1 MQAIFGEVRQ
11 KAFKMIS
18 LACNRRSRY
27 TGFIM
32 QKIFLDRTKRSRPI
46 LPLQGANLSTETL
59 PLYLGF
65 SWGLLPYDKKNNGEV
80 LFYTNS

>member
-1 MQAIFGEVRQ
+1 
-11 KAFKMIS
+11 
-18 LACNRRSRY
+18 
-27 TGFIM
+27 M

-65 SWGLLPYDKKNNGEV
+65 SWGLLPYDKKNNDEV

>member
-1 MQAIFGEVRQ
+1 MVTLHRVHGY
-11 KAFKMIS
+11 FK
-18 LACNRRSRY
+18 
-27 TGFIM
+27 GFIMM

-46 LPLQGANLSTETL
+46 LPLQGTNLSTETL

-65 SWGLLPYDKKNNGEV
+65 SWGLLPYDKKNKEEV

>member
-1 MQAIFGEVRQ
+1 MVTLHRVHGY
-11 KAFKMIS
+11 FK
-18 LACNRRSRY
+18 
-27 TGFIM
+27 GFIIM

-46 LPLQGANLSTETL
+46 LPVQGANLSTETL

-65 SWGLLPYDKKNNGEV
+65 SWGLLPYDKRNNDEV